1 MGLFIRTMGIA
12 WATIKIGMANRLQLK
27 RLIFL
32 RRPWLHERPSYP
44 ARTISHRRTQIKAQL
59 VAGDFE
65 SPDPTRSIRLIGV
78 STCRNRCVP

>member
-32 RRPWLHERPSYP
+32 RRPWLP
-44 ARTISHRRTQIKAQL
+44 QL

-65 SPDPTRSIRLIGV
+65 SPDPTRSIRLIDV